1 MNKNTHIIS
10 ELNTF
15 FHKND
20 CNKAINCIMTTIRH
34 FNLRSSCIGVE
45 KRHNCKL
52 SCLQVLELLLV
63 FPFFMVK
70 NSFQYHHSGLSK
82 FFSCQKDMFYRFMEQ
97 DNIDWRKLVYLVSIR
112 LLNRISSRKD
122 SKESLQCLIIDDTDL
137 PKTGFKTE
145 MIGRIYSHVL
155 HKSVLGF
162 KGLFLCHTD
171 GKTQTLL
178 DFSLHGEEGKN
189 PEKKQGLTDKQ
200 RKARFSKKRDGDSAV
215 NTRIKEYRQNKI
227 DRSIEMGRESIRRG
241 IRFDYLLVDSWF
253 TCADLL
259 NFICSRHL
267 KCHLIGMIKM
277 GKTRYKT
284 RFGNLNASAIIDRLK
299 KEKSVR
305 YSRKLNCHYAYIDA
319 EYANRK
325 IRIFF
330 CKRGRKGT
338 WNAFLSTNTGL
349 NFFEAYRIYS
359 MRWAIEVCFS
369 EMKGLLKLGK
379 CQCLNFSSQ
388 IASIS
393 LTVMQYNI
401 LSFIKRFEAY
411 ETIGG
416 LFNQTIN
423 GTMELSVTERIW
435 DLILQIVSAIADL
448 FSADEEE
455 IIRMIANDNQKIA
468 IIKKL
473 CPEKKTE

>member
-1 MNKNTHIIS
+1 
-10 ELNTF
+10 
-15 FHKND
+15 
-20 CNKAINCIMTTIRH
+20 
-34 FNLRSSCIGVE
+34 
-45 KRHNCKL
+45 
-52 SCLQVLELLLV
+52 
-63 FPFFMVK
+63 
-70 NSFQYHHSGLSK
+70 
-82 FFSCQKDMFYRFMEQ
+82 
-97 DNIDWRKLVYLVSIR
+97 
-112 LLNRISSRKD
+112 
-122 SKESLQCLIIDDTDL
+122 
-137 PKTGFKTE
+137 
-145 MIGRIYSHVL
+145 
-155 HKSVLGF
+155 
-162 KGLFLCHTD
+162 
-171 GKTQTLL
+171 
-178 DFSLHGEEGKN
+178 
-189 PEKKQGLTDKQ
+189 
-200 RKARFSKKRDGDSAV
+200 
-215 NTRIKEYRQNKI
+215 
-227 DRSIEMGRESIRRG
+227 
-241 IRFDYLLVDSWF
+241 
-253 TCADLL
+253 
-259 NFICSRHL
+259 
-267 KCHLIGMIKM
+267 MIKM

-359 MRWAIEVCFS
+359 
-369 EMKGLLKLGK
+369 LLKLGK

>member
-1 MNKNTHIIS
+1 MVKDKHIIS
-10 ELNTF
+10 GINVF

-20 CNKAINCIMTTIRH
+20 CNKAINSIMTTIRH
-34 FNLRSSCIGVE
+34 LNLRSSYIGIE
-45 KRHNCKL
+45 KRPNCKL
-52 SCLQVLELLLV
+52 TCLQVLELLLI

-82 FFSCQKDMFYRFMEQ
+82 LFSCQKDMFYRFMEQ
-97 DNIDWRKLVYLVSIR
+97 DNIDWRRLVYMLSLR

-122 SKESLQCLIIDDTDL
+122 SKTSLQCLIVDDTDL
-137 PKTGFKTE
+137 PKTGFKME

-155 HKSVLGF
+155 HKSILGF

-171 GKTQTLL
+171 GKTQTML

-189 PEKKQGLTDKQ
+189 PEKKQGLTEKQ
-200 RKARFSKKRDGDSAV
+200 RKARFSKERDEDSIA
-215 NTRIKEYRQNKI
+215 NTRIKEYRQSKI
-227 DRSIEMGRESIRRG
+227 DRSIEMVKEAIRKG

-259 NFICSRHL
+259 NFICSRHI
-267 KCHLIGMIKM
+267 KCHLIGMMKM

-284 RFGNLNASAIIDRLK
+284 KFGNLNAFDIIDRLK
-299 KEKSVR
+299 KGKSVK

-319 EYANRK
+319 EYSNRR

-330 CKRGRKGT
+330 CKRGRKGA
-338 WNAFLSTNTGL
+338 WNAFLSTNTQL
-349 NFFEAYRIYS
+349 DFFEAYRIYS

-369 EMKGLLKLGK
+369 EMKGLLGLGK
-379 CQCLNFSSQ
+379 CQCRNFSSQ
-388 IASIS
+388 IASVS
-393 LTVMQYNI
+393 LTMMQYNI

-416 LFNQTIN
+416 LFNQTVN

-435 DLILQIVSAIADL
+435 DLILQIVAVIADL

-468 IIKKL
+468 IIKEL
-473 CPEKKTE
+473 CAEKKTA

>member
-1 MNKNTHIIS
+1 MRVM
-10 ELNTF
+10 E
-15 FHKND
+15 
-20 CNKAINCIMTTIRH
+20 CINIRPGQ
-34 FNLRSSCIGVE
+34 IGTE
-45 KRHNCKL
+45 KKENCKFANV
-52 SCLQVLELLLV
+52 QVLNLLML
-63 FPFFMVK
+63 FPFFVVR
-70 NSFQYHHSGLSK
+70 NAYRYSGSSLSRL
-82 FFSCQKDMFYRFMEQ
+82 FCCEKDMFYRFMN
-97 DNIDWRKLVYLVSIR
+97 DGNIKWRKLLYAMNLQ
-112 LLNRISSRKD
+112 LLRKISRSTEAEHDKPV
-122 SKESLQCLIIDDTDL
+122 CLIIDDTDA
-137 PKTGFKTE
+137 PKSGRKSE
-145 MIGRIYSHVL
+145 LIGKVFSHIQ
-155 HKSVLGF
+155 HKSILGY
-162 KGLFLCHTD
+162 KCLTLLLSDGMSQLF
-171 GKTQTLL
+171 L

-189 PEKKQGLTDKQ
+189 PEKNQELTDKQ
-200 RKARFSKKRDGDSAV
+200 RKARFNKKRDGDSAV
-215 NTRIKEYRQNKI
+215 NTRIKEYRQSKI
-227 DRSIEMGRESIRRG
+227 DRSIEMVREVIRKG
-241 IRFDYLLVDSWF
+241 IHFDYLLVDSWF

-267 KCHLIGMIKM
+267 KCHLIGMMKM

-284 RFGNLNASAIIDRLK
+284 RFGNLNASGIIERLK
-299 KEKSVR
+299 KEKSVK

-338 WNAFLSTNTGL
+338 WNAFLSTNIGL
-349 NFFEAYRIYS
+349 DFFEAYRIYS

-379 CQCLNFSSQ
+379 CQCRNFSSQ
-388 IASIS
+388 IASVS
-393 LTVMQYNI
+393 LTMMQYNI

-435 DLILQIVSAIADL
+435 DLILKIVAAIADL

-455 IIRMIANDNQKIA
+455 IIRMIANDNEKIA
-468 IIKKL
+468 VIKKL
-473 CPEKKTE
+473 CTKKNTA